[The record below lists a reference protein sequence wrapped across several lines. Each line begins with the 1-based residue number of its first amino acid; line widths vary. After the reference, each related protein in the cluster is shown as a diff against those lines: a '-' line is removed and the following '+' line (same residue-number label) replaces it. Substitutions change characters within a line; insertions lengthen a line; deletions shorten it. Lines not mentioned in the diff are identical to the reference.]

1 MRLSGRLVLALCAC
15 TVLVGAGA
23 RAARAQSLYD
33 PGADAHAAIDSAL
46 ARARADHKLVLL
58 DLGADWC
65 LDCVVLDRF
74 FHDPAISTYLAAHY
88 HVVRIDIGRFDRN
101 LDLDGQYGHPIEGG
115 VPAAVVLTPR
125 GKVLVATRNGA
136 LESARSMSAME
147 VMRLLQDW
155 VSLAAGT

>member
-15 TVLVGAGA
+15 TVLVGAGG
-23 RAARAQSLYD
+23 RVARAQSLYD
-33 PGADAHAAIDSAL
+33 PGADVHAVIDSAV

-74 FHDPAISTYLAAHY
+74 FHDPAISAYLAAHY

-101 LDLDGQYGHPIEGG
+101 LDLDGQYWHPIEGG

-136 LESARSMSAME
+136 LESARSMSSME